1 LKSIKRSVTA
11 QGKKKVTKM
20 LVEVFFLVEVPKLAV
35 ENIPADALD
44 KIEVIDHFNEVGFTA
59 KVSDR

>member
-1 LKSIKRSVTA
+1 
-11 QGKKKVTKM
+11 M